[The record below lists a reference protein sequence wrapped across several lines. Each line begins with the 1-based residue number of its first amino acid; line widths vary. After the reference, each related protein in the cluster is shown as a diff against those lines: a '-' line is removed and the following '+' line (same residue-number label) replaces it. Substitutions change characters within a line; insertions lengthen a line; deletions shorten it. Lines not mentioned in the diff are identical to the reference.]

1 MDINRLRVLDAIARN
16 GSITAA
22 AVDLHYA
29 QASVSHHI
37 ARLQEDVG
45 AALVRRAGR
54 GIVLTPEGEL
64 LARRAHEILRRIDEA
79 GAEVGALNRQLQS
92 RLRIAAFQSALLELI
107 PPALASMSAG
117 FSLELRESHPD
128 DALELLRANEVD
140 VAIVNRLDDDGLG
153 DDLSGVKLYDD
164 PMYLLSTVAGDAV
177 AAHRDS
183 SWIAGCDRCAQGI
196 EAVCLPAGFRPRIPL
211 RTEDIHVQASL
222 VAAGLG
228 VITMPGTALRSL
240 DMSGTLRATA
250 LPGVRRRVWV
260 ATAPSSS
267 AVVQQFVDGLAAAAA
282 TLGST

>member
-1 MDINRLRVLDAIARN
+1 MDINRLRVLEAIART

-22 AVDLHYA
+22 ADDLHYA

-45 AALVRRAGR
+45 AALIRRAGR
-54 GIVLTPEGEL
+54 GIALTPEGEL
-64 LARRAHEILRRIDEA
+64 LARRAREILRRIDEA

-107 PPALASMSAG
+107 PPALESMPSEVA
-117 FSLELRESHPD
+117 LELRESHPD
-128 DALELLRANEVD
+128 DALDLLRANEVD
-140 VAIVNRLDDDGLG
+140 VAIVNRLDDDSLG
-153 DDLSGVKLYDD
+153 DDLAGLKLYDD
-164 PMYLLSTVAGDAV
+164 PVYLLSTVANDTV
-177 AAHRDS
+177 AAHRES
-183 SWIAGCDRCAQGI
+183 SWIAGCDRCSQGI

-240 DMSGTLRATA
+240 DMSVLRATP
-250 LPGVRRRVWV
+250 LPGMTRRVWA
-260 ATAPSSS
+260 ATSPSSS
-267 AVVQQFVDGLAAAAA
+267 AVVLEFVDSITAAVRTLGLA
-282 TLGST
+282 

>member
-1 MDINRLRVLDAIARN
+1 MDINRLRVLEAIART

-22 AVDLHYA
+22 ADDLHYA

-45 AALVRRAGR
+45 AALIRRAGR
-54 GIVLTPEGEL
+54 GIALTPEGEL
-64 LARRAHEILRRIDEA
+64 LARRAREILRRIDEA

-107 PPALASMSAG
+107 PPALESMPSEVA
-117 FSLELRESHPD
+117 LELRESHPD
-128 DALELLRANEVD
+128 DALDLLRANEVD
-140 VAIVNRLDDDGLG
+140 VAIVNRLDDDSLG
-153 DDLSGVKLYDD
+153 DDLTGVKLYDD
-164 PMYLLSTVAGDAV
+164 PVYLLSTVANDTV
-177 AAHRDS
+177 AAHRES
-183 SWIAGCDRCAQGI
+183 SWIAGCDRCSQGI

-240 DMSGTLRATA
+240 DMSVLRATS
-250 LPGVRRRVWV
+250 LPGMTRRVWA
-260 ATAPSSS
+260 ATSPSSS
-267 AVVQQFVDGLAAAAA
+267 AVVLEFVDSITAAVRTLGLA
-282 TLGST
+282 